1 MRANYASSNIFAM
14 ETNLIEPSALFP
26 SPPHLTQASILWSN
40 EQFYKV
46 DYEDQI
52 CLSWPNLIAW
62 QFSLQWD
69 NANSSF
75 DYKKLQMGGKGK
87 RAEPSFTPWNWCFC
101 EVGVEF
107 QFWKLILS

>member
-1 MRANYASSNIFAM
+1 MACVLTMPRQTYLLWKK
-14 ETNLIEPSALFP
+14 NLIEPSALFP

-69 NANSSF
+69 NENSSF
-75 DYKKLQMGGKGK
+75 DYKKLQMGGGGRKK
-87 RAEPSFTPWNWCFC
+87 SRAFLYTM
-101 EVGVEF
+101 
-107 QFWKLILS
+107 KLMLL